1 MGEEHNRMTRRKSLA
16 LPLAL
21 LVCIVTFYQP
31 TSAFN
36 TLGDASLR
44 RLAEASSLSYLQTD
58 KMSSSPYAE
67 TCKLEALTQV
77 VDDQTESGATVFR
90 DESSNTIVVACR
102 GSANI
107 KNFSTNLKFDL
118 VPATR
123 LSLTN
128 PPEQARV
135 HKGFQDAS
143 LGLWKVLSQPLLEE
157 VSRLDSPSVIFTGH
171 SLGGATALLCAT
183 HYTASTDGRPT
194 VVTFG
199 GPRLCNADLARFIR
213 NEALRGCDVLHLV
226 HSKDPILA
234 NNQKLWD
241 QMGFENVGIEMEC
254 DPLEPAVYCE
264 ETPVKGNPFSIAWNM
279 LDHCKYL
286 GVFVVPRVV

>member
-1 MGEEHNRMTRRKSLA
+1 
-16 LPLAL
+16 
-21 LVCIVTFYQP
+21 
-31 TSAFN
+31 
-36 TLGDASLR
+36 
-44 RLAEASSLSYLQTD
+44 
-58 KMSSSPYAE
+58 MSSSPYAE

>member
-1 MGEEHNRMTRRKSLA
+1 MS

-21 LVCIVTFYQP
+21 LACIVTSYQP
-31 TSAFN
+31 TTAFN
-36 TLGDASLR
+36 TLSDGSLR
-44 RLAEASSLSYLQTD
+44 RLAEASSLSYLEMD
-58 KMSSSPYAE
+58 RMPSSPYRV
-67 TCKLEALTQV
+67 TCELEAMTQV

-123 LSLTN
+123 LSQTN
-128 PPEQARV
+128 MPPTARV

-143 LGLWKVLSQPLLEE
+143 LGLWKVLSQPLLDE
-157 VSRLDSPSVIFTGH
+157 VRRLDSPSVIFTGH

-183 HYTASTDGRPT
+183 HYTASTDDRPT

-213 NEALRGCDVLHLV
+213 NEALQGCDVLHLV
-226 HSKDPILA
+226 HSKDPILS

-241 QMGFENVGIEMEC
+241 QMGFENVGVELEC
-254 DPLEPAVYCE
+254 DPFQPTVFSK
-264 ETPVKGNPFSIAWNM
+264 ETLVKRNPFSIAWNM
-279 LDHCKYL
+279 LDHCNYL
-286 GVFVVPRVV
+286 GVFVGPRVV